1 VIVDA
6 GDLKIDVAQR
16 RPLTDLRAGSGR
28 IVR

>member
-1 VIVDA
+1 VIV
-6 GDLKIDVAQR
+6 DLKIDVAQR